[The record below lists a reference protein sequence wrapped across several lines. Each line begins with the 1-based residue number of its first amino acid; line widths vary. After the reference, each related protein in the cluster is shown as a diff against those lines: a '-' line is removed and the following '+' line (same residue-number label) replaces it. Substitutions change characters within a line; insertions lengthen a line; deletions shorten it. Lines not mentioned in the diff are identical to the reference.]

1 MKYGIKT
8 TARYKY
14 PNIPGAHKP
23 PLELSKKAKMRLKWM
38 DYIEEGNSI
47 RKASRHFD
55 IPEATIRYWRNK
67 YNRWKLQSLENKS
80 RRPNNVR
87 VSEVP
92 FEVIEKVVKL
102 RQQYGWGKVKLQVLL
117 KGEGIQIGQTRIQ
130 KIINQTGLKRKPNKG
145 KNKLRKNRRHM
156 YSVPK
161 KVLEQPGG
169 LVYLD
174 VKYLSLIPGKYVYQ
188 FTAIDHATRMLRVKL
203 FTRITSRCGK
213 LFFKYLDKHFPFDRI
228 QYIGSD
234 NGSEFLGEFEKELK
248 ERKITHVFSSPRS
261 PKQNPFVER
270 VIQTTI
276 KDVYLREGTEA
287 TLDKQQKVLDK
298 YVTIYNEIR
307 PHESLDNMTPIE
319 QFKMLRNNRTSSA

>member
-14 PNIPGAHKP
+14 PYIPGANKP
-23 PLELSKKAKMRLKWM
+23 PLELSDKAKMRLQWM
-38 DYIEEGNSI
+38 DYIDKGNSV

-55 IPEATIRYWRNK
+55 IPEPTVRYWRK
-67 YNRWKLQSLENKS
+67 RYNRWKLKSLEDLS
-80 RRPNNVR
+80 RRPNR
-87 VSEVP
+87 VQTSNVP
-92 FEVIEKVVKL
+92 FEVVEKVVDL
-102 RQQYGWGKVKLQVLL
+102 RQKYGWGKVKLQVLL
-117 KGEGIQIGQTRIQ
+117 KREDIHVGQTRIQ
-130 KIINQTGLKRKPNKG
+130 KIINQTGLKRLPKKG
-145 KNKLRKNRRHM
+145 KTKLRKNRRHM

-161 KVLEQPGG
+161 EVLTQPGG

-213 LFFKYLDKHFPFDRI
+213 LFFKYLDKHFPFDKI

-234 NGSEFLGEFEKELK
+234 NGSEFLGELEKELEK
-248 ERKITHVFSSPRS
+248 RKITHVFSSPRS

-270 VIQTTI
+270 VIKTTI
-276 KDVYLREGTEA
+276 EDVYKRKGTEINMK
-287 TLDKQQKVLDK
+287 KQQMILDK
-298 YVTIYNEIR
+298 YVRIYNRIR
-307 PHESLDNMTPIE
+307 PHESLNLRTPLE
-319 QFKMLRNNRTSSA
+319 EYKMLLNQSTSNA